1 MPEAHSVSP
10 ELLETGSRRWQG
22 RPSLFVT
29 LKTWQGR
36 DPGLPHTG
44 GRHGIKGLLRYS
56 EMLEGFCPCT
66 EDGFTK
72 KQGLP

>member
-1 MPEAHSVSP
+1 MPYQKHILCPWYFRKRTP
-10 ELLETGSRRWQG
+10 EDGKGW
-22 RPSLFVT
+22 PSIFVT
-29 LKTWQGR
+29 PKTWQGR

-44 GRHGIKGLLRYS
+44 GKHGLLRYS
-56 EMLEGFCPCT
+56 EMLEGFRSCT